1 MVVTIV
7 SSRVDGNCVEWMWVE
22 GLLGL
27 DYSNS
32 SDVLS
37 LLILNFNM
45 SLIWGLC
52 NSTKNLSK
60 FQRAYY
66 LSCKYQ
72 DFLRQYL
79 HRLLRALG
87 RILEPSVIS
96 GPTFGFFLVYGRI
109 TSQGESLVLVIHRT
123 EGRKSQSLQPLS
135 LSEYQY
141 IILTL

>member
-1 MVVTIV
+1 MVAVL
-7 SSRVDGNCVEWMWVE
+7 SGWVE

-45 SLIWGLC
+45 SLILGLC
-52 NSTKNLSK
+52 NSTKNK

-66 LSCKYQ
+66 LSYKYQ

-79 HRLLRALG
+79 YRLLRAL
-87 RILEPSVIS
+87 
-96 GPTFGFFLVYGRI
+96 
-109 TSQGESLVLVIHRT
+109 
-123 EGRKSQSLQPLS
+123 
-135 LSEYQY
+135 
-141 IILTL
+141 